1 MHPEVPNNLLHYQ
14 LTSQEAVAGL
24 WRLFLLP
31 KLIVSMVFIFLC
43 GIGLLAIHPDRPQW
57 AVFIILFPILFF
69 VSYRRIVKRIISQHP
84 ELLETQSLSFD
95 DSGFTISNSV
105 TRIKWPWNRL
115 REVIHRSDLYIFR
128 FDSYGAGAIIP
139 KRALNAEQ
147 TERILAYA
155 STGVA

>member
-1 MHPEVPNNLLHYQ
+1 MQPEVPNNPLYYQ
-14 LTSQEAVAGL
+14 LTHQETVAGL

-31 KLIVSMVFIFLC
+31 NLIISMVFVFLC
-43 GIGLLAIHPDRPQW
+43 GVGLLAMHPDHPQW
-57 AVFIILFPILFF
+57 AVFIILFPILFI
-69 VSYRRIVKRIISQHP
+69 VSYRRIVKKIVSQHP

-105 TRIKWPWNRL
+105 TRIKWPWSRV
-115 REVIHRSDLYIFR
+115 RDVIHRSDLYIFR

-139 KRALNAEQ
+139 KRALNAAQ

-155 STGVA
+155 NTRVA